1 MITLNIL
8 KTDPKYREMNK
19 VQLANIILLQT
30 SDLDFEKLNGYG
42 PMEKSDFLMEWFD
55 QNPLPEPDNLIE
67 DIESQVK
74 ELRKAFNRGER
85 LTGLDMLKKYGIMN
99 YKGRVF
105 NLRNDRVDP
114 MPIITEMIVL
124 PNKKRVGLYYLKT
137 K

>member
-19 VQLANIILLQT
+19 VQLANIIY
-30 SDLDFEKLNGYG
+30 DHKDIYEELNGVDSFF
-42 PMEKSDFLMEWFD
+42 KASNLIEWFK

-105 NLRNDRVDP
+105 NLRNDQVDP
-114 MPIITEMIVL
+114 MPIITEIIVL

>member
-1 MITLNIL
+1 MITLHEL
-8 KTDPKYREMNK
+8 KTDPKYREMTRDE
-19 VQLANIILLQT
+19 LAGIIRNNNELYYAITGVLSSGKT
-30 SDLDFEKLNGYG
+30 ETMIEYFK
-42 PMEKSDFLMEWFD
+42 

-85 LTGLDMLKKYGIMN
+85 LTGLDMLVKYGIMN

-105 NLRNDRVDP
+105 NLRNDQVDP